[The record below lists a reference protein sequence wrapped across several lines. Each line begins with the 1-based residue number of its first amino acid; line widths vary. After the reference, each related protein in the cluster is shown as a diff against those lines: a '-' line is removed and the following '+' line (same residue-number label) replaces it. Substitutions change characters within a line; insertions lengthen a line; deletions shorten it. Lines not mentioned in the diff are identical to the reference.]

1 MSLEECDVELEE
13 GVYKNFK
20 FTLRLLYDKKT
31 NECVVGV
38 LNLKEKDNK
47 IDSVELLI
55 DPKSLPDITPLRL
68 NAAKCNFDVKGVEGL
83 EAEIARKIQLVDFL
97 RKPDL
102 YIVVPDH
109 LMLWLRTHPELS
121 LPKYYNRLPEGLKA
135 RIEKYLEERRSSLNY
150 KLNYNMW

>member
-13 GVYKNFK
+13 GIYGDFN

-31 NECVVGV
+31 NKCVGGV
-38 LNLKEKDNK
+38 LYLKEKENR
-47 IDSVELLI
+47 IDPVELFI

-83 EAEIARKIQLVDFL
+83 YAEIGRKLTLVEFL

-102 YIVVPDH
+102 FMIPKYADPMV
-109 LMLWLRTHPELS
+109 WLYNYPELAF
-121 LPKYYNRLPEGLKA
+121 PEYHNRLPENLKT
-135 RIEKYLEERRSSLNY
+135 RIKEYLEKMKVQRSV
-150 KLNYNMW
+150 